1 MVNVLEQLKDNYIFA
16 VIRGVSAEDAVEISK
31 YSILGGVKNIEVTY
45 TTPDASEAIL
55 ELKKIYSNNTEIVI
69 GAGTIMN
76 VELAKEAI
84 SSGAEFL
91 VSPHYDPSIQELAE
105 DAHIYYFPGCATTTE
120 IVRAMNGG
128 AKIIKL
134 FPGGTLGPSFIKDIH
149 GPIPNVDLMPSGG
162 VSLSNIKEW
171 KDKGAVAVGVG
182 SALSAKV
189 ASEGYESVTNI
200 AKEFVQALN

>member
-16 VIRGVSAEDAVEISK
+16 VIRGSSAEDAVEISK
-31 YSILGGVKNIEVTY
+31 HSIVGGIKNIEVTY
-45 TTPDASEAIL
+45 TTPDASKAIS
-55 ELKKIYSNNTEIVI
+55 ELKKIYSNN
-69 GAGTIMN
+69 
-76 VELAKEAI
+76 
-84 SSGAEFL
+84 
-91 VSPHYDPSIQELAE
+91 
-105 DAHIYYFPGCATTTE
+105 TE

-134 FPGGTLGPSFIKDIH
+134 FPGGVLGPSFIKDIH

-171 KDKGAVAVGVG
+171 KDRGAVAVGVG

-189 ASEGYESVTNI
+189 ALEGYESVTEI